1 LCGAFKNE
9 INCVFL
15 RMITFQ
21 TLKESEV
28 HMKKLLML
36 VCFGALIFSGCEQQ
50 PKPAKVDIQKERNAI
65 KLVLEKY
72 AIANE
77 NQDMEMI
84 EEIWCP
90 SERIISF
97 GTESGEK
104 LVGWAEIKNAVESQF
119 GQLTNTFISYRDQI
133 IEVNETGNT
142 AWFSEIIN
150 YNFIKGDEAHSYEG
164 LRYSGVLVKKD
175 GKWLLVQTHMSVPEK
190 PKVQ

>member
-1 LCGAFKNE
+1 MTNHLLIFTHRLNYK
-9 INCVFL
+9 
-15 RMITFQ
+15 Q
-21 TLKESEV
+21 TESEV
-28 HMKKLLML
+28 HMKKFLFMH
-36 VCFGALIFSGCEQQ
+36 FIGALAFGGCNQMKED
-50 PKPAKVDIQKERNAI
+50 KVDVQKERDAI

-77 NQDMEMI
+77 NQDMAMI
-84 EEIWCP
+84 EDIWCP

-104 LVGWAEIKNAVESQF
+104 LVGWAEIKSAVESQF
-119 GQLTNTFISYRDQI
+119 DQLSNTFISYRDQI

-150 YNFIKGDEAHSYEG
+150 YNFIRNDEAHSYEG

-175 GKWLLVQTHMSVPEK
+175 ENWQLVQTHMSVPEK
-190 PKVQ
+190 PQAR

>member
-1 LCGAFKNE
+1 
-9 INCVFL
+9 
-15 RMITFQ
+15 
-21 TLKESEV
+21 
-28 HMKKLLML
+28 MKKVLVLL
-36 VCFGALIFSGCEQQ
+36 FFSALILGGCYQQ
-50 PKPAKVDIQKERNAI
+50 PKEAEVDIQKEQDAI

-77 NQDMEMI
+77 NQDMAMI

-104 LVGWAEIKNAVESQF
+104 IVGWAEIKKAVESQF
-119 GQLTNTFISYRDQI
+119 SQLSNTFISYRDQI

-150 YNFIKGDEAHSYEG
+150 YNFIRNGNAHSYEG
-164 LRYSGVLVKKD
+164 LRYSGVLIKKD
-175 GKWLLVQTHMSVPEK
+175 GIWQLVQTHMSVPEK
-190 PKVQ
+190 PKIK